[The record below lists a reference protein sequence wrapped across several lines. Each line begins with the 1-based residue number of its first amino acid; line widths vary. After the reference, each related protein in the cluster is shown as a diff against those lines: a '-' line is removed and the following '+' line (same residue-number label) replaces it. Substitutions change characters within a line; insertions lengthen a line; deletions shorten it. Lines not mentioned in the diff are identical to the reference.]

1 MFSWLSLLVV
11 CALARVNADDV
22 LDYSGDDFS
31 DRIGEHDVALVE
43 FFAPWCGHCKRLAPE
58 YEKAATV
65 LKDNDPPVALVK
77 VDCTSESGGKD
88 TCSKF
93 GVSGYPTLKI
103 FRGGEFSSEYQGPRE
118 QNGIV
123 SFMRKQ
129 VGPSA
134 KPVLDKD
141 AMEKFIGNSE
151 PSVVGFFAEDSDLKK
166 AFLKTA
172 DNNRDDYRFAYTE
185 ARDVIDKYGYQ
196 DDAVVLF
203 YPPRLHN
210 KFEEKQLVYEGKSSE
225 NKIKTWLKDNVLGLC
240 GHMTDGNADKFKKP
254 LVVAYYDVDYVK
266 NAKGSNYW
274 RNRVLKVATKLKEE
288 GKEVYFA
295 IAARGDFYGQ
305 LSEFGLDSS
314 SSDKPVVAARDTSD
328 DKFIMKDEFSVDNL
342 EKFVRDFLD
351 GKVKR
356 YLKSEPVPE
365 DNDGPVKVV
374 VAENFDEIV
383 MDDTKDV
390 LIEFYAPWC
399 GHCKNLAPKWDE
411 LGEKLKDTE
420 SIVIAKMDA
429 TANDTPGAF
438 KVSGFPTIFWAPAG
452 GKDNPEK
459 YNGGREVDDF
469 MSFLKRKATHAR
481 DEL

>member
-328 DKFIMKDEFSVDNL
+328 DKFIMTDEFSVDNL

-411 LGEKLKDTE
+411 LGEK
-420 SIVIAKMDA
+420 VQQ
-429 TANDTPGAF
+429 
-438 KVSGFPTIFWAPAG
+438 
-452 GKDNPEK
+452 
-459 YNGGREVDDF
+459 GGREVDDF